1 MINPKVRAAALD
13 FIKCQNMSHLDVNS
27 QAFHDAYEA
36 ECRLFNEHFK
46 NMTREE
52 KDEYKDFVMW
62 LDNSRM
68 WLSDLT
74 VDELYD
80 VFETIRY
87 DDLMEEYE
95 ASYDEYSDDW
105 KEEF

>member
-13 FIKCQNMSHLDVNS
+13 FIKCQFRISYDEINHE
-27 QAFHDAYEA
+27 FHESYAA
-36 ECRLFNEHFK
+36 ECRLFDEHLN

-52 KDEYKDFVMW
+52 KQEYKKFVMW

-68 WLSDLT
+68 WESDLT

-80 VFETIRY
+80 VFVKYTMQFVY
-87 DDLMEEYE
+87 
-95 ASYDEYSDDW
+95 W
-105 KEEF
+105 

>member
-13 FIKCQNMSHLDVNS
+13 FIKCQFRISYDEINHE
-27 QAFHDAYEA
+27 FHEAYAA
-36 ECRLFNEHFK
+36 ECRLFDEHIN

-52 KDEYKDFVMW
+52 KQEYKEFVMW

-68 WLSDLT
+68 WESDLT

-87 DDLMEEYE
+87 DFIMEEYE
-95 ASYDEYSDDW
+95 SSLDEYS
-105 KEEF
+105 EEF